1 MVINK
6 RTAPGHRVQF
16 GRPLTATITAIDGTW
31 KRDCV
36 IVDVSNHGAKLQL
49 DGGLKGLDVDE
60 FFLAFSGSGGQ
71 TQRHCEM
78 RWCKGTEIGV
88 KFKGLSQEE
97 GPGRRRFVDGDRVAE
112 GTLIVKLLVF
122 PSQAAGKPAAF
133 AVQHHRHNS

>member
-88 KFKGLSQEE
+88 KFIKASAKKKAPAGAGSLMVIGLLKELS
-97 GPGRRRFVDGDRVAE
+97 
-112 GTLIVKLLVF
+112 
-122 PSQAAGKPAAF
+122 
-133 AVQHHRHNS
+133 